1 LATSASGQIHNAART
16 SFHVTTST
24 TTPRRSPRKAVCGDD
39 RRVMVTL
46 VLITAFLGSLLVGG
60 RADAAPG
67 DDFSQNFQAFAV
79 GQPWANGTVQG
90 NLHSVFNGY
99 GSVGVVRDGSKVLN
113 LTPKASMS
121 QDETHA
127 ALVTTVPT
135 FEDFELTVRMKT
147 VEQLRKNTP
156 NPWEV
161 GWVVWNYTDNKH
173 FYYLTLKPNGWEFGK
188 ADPAYPGAQR
198 FVATGS
204 DRTFPLGKWNTV
216 RVRQVGNT
224 VSVLANGDTLVT
236 FTDNERPYTRGSVG
250 FYTEDARVNFDN
262 ISVRSI

>member
-1 LATSASGQIHNAART
+1 VLATSAPRQIHNAARH

-24 TTPRRSPRKAVCGDD
+24 PTQCRSRQPAVCGHD

-46 VLITAFLGSLLVGG
+46 VLTALVGALLVGG
-60 RADAAPG
+60 RVNAAPG
-67 DDFSQNFQAFAV
+67 GDFSQNFQAFAV
-79 GQPWANGTVQG
+79 GKRWANGTVHR

-127 ALVTTVPT
+127 ALVTTVPN
-135 FEDFELTVRMKT
+135 FENFELTVRMKT
-147 VEQLRKNTP
+147 VEQLRKTTP

-173 FYYLTLKPNGWEFGK
+173 FYYLTLKPNGWELGK

-204 DRTFPLGKWNTV
+204 DRTFPIGKWSTV

-224 VSVLANGDTLVT
+224 VSVLANGETLVT

-250 FYTEDARVNFDN
+250 FYTEDASVNFDD
-262 ISVRSI
+262 ISVDSI